1 MKKIITLPIALI
13 LVFSLAACGGKND
26 PQTSGNDEP
35 RTSQQT
41 RQPGNTPDN
50 SQPSGAVMNDWG
62 HDDYVKYTDG
72 VPEPE
77 FTYTN
82 SGIIGEAFTFKS
94 EAPADEINAWKQTL
108 LDNGAEEVRE
118 GDTWAV
124 IDGAHLIE
132 MNGITNGVAYF
143 YISLDDRPVGGGQPE
158 QYTPAPN
165 TDGGNTEIDESRTL
179 QLYRDYFSGEYT
191 LKVETYKKFF
201 DEPDRKEVDN
211 TTLMVIG
218 DNRSYTEITSAA
230 NPSVQTVFLI
240 MDDYE
245 YMVDD
250 SLKMILRTPARTRH
264 GTTLVVD
271 EEGFYTDLVG
281 KTETV
286 EIFGEKYESEHFSG
300 YAESISYCYDGDKLK
315 YIISENGGVKIING
329 VLELTAGADC
339 SYFEL
344 PEDYEKNY

>member
-1 MKKIITLPIALI
+1 MKRMIALA
-13 LVFSLAACGGKND
+13 LALALALSMTACGGNNG
-26 PQTSGNDEP
+26 PAPSGNDDP
-35 RTSQQT
+35 GTSQQT
-41 RQPGNTPDN
+41 QQPSNTPDN
-50 SQPSGAVMNDWG
+50 NQPSGGDMADWAYA
-62 HDDYVKYTDG
+62 DYADYTDG

-77 FTYTN
+77 FTYTI

-118 GDTWAV
+118 GDTWAA

-158 QYTPAPN
+158 QNTPAPN
-165 TDGGNTEIDESRTL
+165 MDGGNTEIDESRTL

-245 YMVDD
+245 YTVED

-271 EEGFYTDLVG
+271 EEDFYTDLVG

-300 YAESISYCYDGDKLK
+300 FAESISYCYDGDELK

-329 VLELTAGADC
+329 VLELTAGADS